1 MQPIRIAIVGV
12 GKIARDQ
19 HIPAIVGNPAFK
31 LAAAAS
37 RHAAV
42 ACVANFP
49 TIEALLA
56 SSVTIDAVAICTPPQ
71 QHYEAARLA
80 LARGKHVLL
89 EKPPCTSLAQLDH
102 LVALAA
108 AADRTLYQTWHSRH
122 AHGVAPAARLL
133 LQRQLRRVHV
143 TWKED
148 VRRWHPG
155 QTWIWQAGGFGVL
168 DPGINAFSILTQII
182 TEPLLASAALLFV
195 PSNCE
200 APIAAEIELT
210 GASGVAVTVEL
221 DFRHTG
227 TQTWTIDLVTDTG
240 AINLSA
246 GGSVLSVANELIEPD
261 ANVLAGEYESIYS
274 RFAELIAGGVCEV
287 DARPL
292 QLVADVFMV
301 AKHIPVEA
309 FDMRVP

>member
-1 MQPIRIAIVGV
+1 V
-12 GKIARDQ
+12 
-19 HIPAIVGNPAFK
+19 
-31 LAAAAS
+31 AA
-37 RHAAV
+37 
-42 ACVANFP
+42 VANFP
-49 TIEALLA
+49 TIEALLD

-71 QHYEAARLA
+71 QHYEAVRLA
-80 LARGKHVLL
+80 LASDKHVLL

-102 LVALAA
+102 LVELADT
-108 AADRTLYQTWHSRH
+108 ADRTLYQTWHSRH

-133 LQRQLRRVHV
+133 QERRLQRVRVA
-143 TWKED
+143 WKED

-182 TEPLLASAALLFV
+182 AEPLFATSALLFM
-195 PSNCE
+195 PSNCQ

-210 GASGVAVTVEL
+210 TASGVAVMVEL

-227 TQTWTIDLVTDTG
+227 TQTWTIDLDTDSG
-240 AINLSA
+240 PINLSA
-246 GGSVLSVANELIEPD
+246 GGSVLSVANERVEPD

-274 RFAELIAGGVCEV
+274 RFAELIAAGVSEV

>member
-19 HIPAIVGNPAFK
+19 HMPAIVDNPAFK
-31 LAAAAS
+31 LAATAS

-42 ACVANFP
+42 TGVANFP
-49 TIEALLA
+49 TIEALLD
-56 SSVTIDAVAICTPPQ
+56 SNVTVDAVAICTPPQ
-71 QHYEAARLA
+71 QHYDAVRRA

-89 EKPPCTSLAQLDH
+89 EKPPCTSLAQFDH
-102 LVALAA
+102 LVALARA
-108 AADRTLYQTWHSRH
+108 AGRTLYQIWHSRH
-122 AHGVAPAARLL
+122 APGVPPAARLL
-133 LQRQLRRVHV
+133 QQRQLRRVHV
-143 TWKED
+143 AWKED

-182 TEPLLASAALLFV
+182 AEPLFAQTALLLV
-195 PSNCE
+195 PSNCG
-200 APIAAEIELT
+200 APIAAEIEFT
-210 GASGVAVTVEL
+210 SASGVAITVEL
-221 DFRHTG
+221 DFRQLG
-227 TQTWTIDLVTDTG
+227 TQTWTIDLDTNTG
-240 AINLSA
+240 PIKLSA
-246 GGSVLSVANELIEPD
+246 GGSLLSVANECIEPD
-261 ANVLAGEYESIYS
+261 GHMLSGEYGSIYR
-274 RFAELIAGGVCEV
+274 RFAELIGSGQSEA

-301 AKHIPVEA
+301 ARHIPVEP